1 MAKRYGI
8 QTNIVATPG
17 IQQAIERLKSPDM
30 APDALEAALKTIS
43 ENVVTRAK
51 ANAMAA
57 DHNIAQSIEYRIRS
71 QGQEIETEVYVNAS
85 TNGPNGEPMAVF
97 LEMGTGPQGAASNSG
112 PAGKKYPLPDSAYT
126 LEPWYY
132 YDQTGRKTKNG
143 KPGFVKSTGQP
154 ANPYLYPAF
163 EAERPFMGQAIQTA
177 VKGAMTGKKGDG

>member
-8 QTNIVATPG
+8 QTNIVASPSV
-17 IQQAIERLKSPDM
+17 QEAIIRFKDAGGTAE
-30 APDALEAALKTIS
+30 ALEGAFKGMA

-51 ANAMAA
+51 ANAMAVDSNLA
-57 DHNIAQSIEYRIRS
+57 GAIEYRIIQR
-71 QGQEIETEVYVNAS
+71 GKEIEAEVYVNAS

-97 LEMGTGPQGAASNSG
+97 TEMGTGPQGAASNSG

-126 LEPWYY
+126 LEPWYF
-132 YDQTGRKTKNG
+132 YDKTGKKTKSG

-163 EAERPFMGQAIQTA
+163 EADRPFWATIVQDAIKRA
-177 VKGAMTGKKGDG
+177 LVGKKEGE